1 MAGKIKAFFAELE
14 SIWGAVPGYVKV
26 FLYASISSI
35 FGLWVAGQLDWRA
48 VAIVVA
54 TNLGIYQVPRVVNSG
69 VQRLSGE

>member
-26 FLYASISSI
+26 FLYATASST

-54 TNLGIYQVPRVVNSG
+54 TNLGLYQAPRAINSG
-69 VQRLSGE
+69 VQRLK